1 MKCSLTGLQLARAA
15 IGKGR
20 SRALAR
26 GCFVYHRMVLSSDCV
41 TVERLVRILVVWMDG
56 SIGTHGMLNLFS
68 VSNDRGRQDGET
80 CRLSLT
86 AGGALLQWI
95 GSVFLMAGGFWS
107 GLVRRK
113 PGSSRPK
120 AGSSTRDS
128 TGRSLVWGGDEVM
141 KGIW

>member
-1 MKCSLTGLQLARAA
+1 
-15 IGKGR
+15 
-20 SRALAR
+20 
-26 GCFVYHRMVLSSDCV
+26 
-41 TVERLVRILVVWMDG
+41 MDG

-95 GSVFLMAGGFWS
+95 GSVFLMAGGFLVWVGSAQAGLKQAKADSPS
-107 GLVRRK
+107 G
-113 PGSSRPK
+113 
-120 AGSSTRDS
+120 DS